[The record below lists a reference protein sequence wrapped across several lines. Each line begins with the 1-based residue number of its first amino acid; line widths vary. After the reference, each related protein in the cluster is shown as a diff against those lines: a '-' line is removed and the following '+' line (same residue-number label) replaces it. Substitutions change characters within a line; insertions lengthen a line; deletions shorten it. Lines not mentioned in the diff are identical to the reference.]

1 MCNWG
6 ELCAT
11 ERPSN
16 PLQSQG
22 LKRQQR
28 PETPALIC
36 RINTSSSHHTPNQ
49 CSDSAEEWIRPGSN
63 HPLRR
68 GTAPPARPVAASSP
82 ATQTPPKGWADLP
95 DRSIA
100 SPEQSISSDSRDS
113 LFPHQK
119 GEVMVHCGEDLRSED
134 PARELNNQI
143 SELQARVAYPQH
155 WSSGEHEQHI
165 KKLRQLT
172 YEKNRLN
179 VRSGSSSKERTNH

>member
-1 MCNWG
+1 MRDSSG
-6 ELCAT
+6 T
-11 ERPSN
+11 SPSD
-16 PLQSQG
+16 LF
-22 LKRQQR
+22 QQLGAKWQQW
-28 PETPALIC
+28 PETPALIS
-36 RINTSSSHHTPNQ
+36 RIHTSSCHHAPHQ
-49 CSDSAEEWIRPGSN
+49 CSDSAEEWIRPAAN

-68 GTAPPARPVAASSP
+68 RTAPPARPVAASAP

-119 GEVMVHCGEDLRSED
+119 GEVMVHCGEELRSED

-165 KKLRQLT
+165 ERLRQLT
-172 YEKNRLN
+172 YEKSRLSD
-179 VRSGSSSKERTNH
+179 RSGSSPIVRTHH